1 MTRGSERTALR
12 TLAAA
17 VSMLTLFAGGAA
29 LALAVDPDGA
39 TQLPAG
45 DVVEVLCN
53 DDCGFLRPN
62 GLPADF
68 DLAFAARLVRD
79 GAHVEL
85 STEGNLFVRG
95 PVDATGD
102 IFITS
107 GEARFDGGTI
117 ATRPPG
123 LGIDPGRIEL
133 TTSGNITIENESR
146 LLTDWTRFDL
156 AAPGEIRL
164 RSPSSV
170 ELGSGGAVVLAS
182 SPRVDGSRD
191 GSVRGGG
198 PIVLNGGLVL
208 TAGAPVTGGGALTV
222 AALEATEIAR
232 ALSAETADSQD
243 EALVWRIN
251 LFGDV
256 YLDLS
261 DHTLA
266 SLRLTSKKRIL
277 FVDDPTTP
285 VPEPETALLVG
296 LGLLGLASARRT

>member
-1 MTRGSERTALR
+1 
-12 TLAAA
+12 
-17 VSMLTLFAGGAA
+17 
-29 LALAVDPDGA
+29 
-39 TQLPAG
+39 
-45 DVVEVLCN
+45 
-53 DDCGFLRPN
+53 
-62 GLPADF
+62 
-68 DLAFAARLVRD
+68 
-79 GAHVEL
+79 
-85 STEGNLFVRG
+85 
-95 PVDATGD
+95 
-102 IFITS
+102 
-107 GEARFDGGTI
+107 
-117 ATRPPG
+117 
-123 LGIDPGRIEL
+123 
-133 TTSGNITIENESR
+133 
-146 LLTDWTRFDL
+146 
-156 AAPGEIRL
+156 
-164 RSPSSV
+164 
-170 ELGSGGAVVLAS
+170 
-182 SPRVDGSRD
+182 
-191 GSVRGGG
+191 VRGGG

-285 VPEPETALLVG
+285 VPEPGTALLVG